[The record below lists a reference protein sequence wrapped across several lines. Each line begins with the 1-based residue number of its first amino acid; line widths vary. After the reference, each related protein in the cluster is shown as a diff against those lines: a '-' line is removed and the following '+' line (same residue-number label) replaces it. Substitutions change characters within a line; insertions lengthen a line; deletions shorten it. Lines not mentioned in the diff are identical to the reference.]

1 MPIYKITYMLEGSQK
16 QYSEE
21 REAKDGRHLIS
32 TLVTELAKEDKHL
45 RYEAVSYVQKI
56 DL

>member
-16 QYSEE
+16 QFSEE

-45 RYEAVSYVQKI
+45 RYDAVSYVQKI